1 MSQFSEADRQRV
13 LRMVEETVSAEK
25 KDAPR
30 VLAVFAECAQL
41 GIDAL
46 PVDINQSDDQC
57 GFEGEGGIRLGFSAI
72 SGKREQ
78 FINDLLAER
87 QKKGTFRAF
96 QDFCE
101 RNDLEAIPAEFF
113 RKCVAGGVF
122 DAIEPSRAAL
132 FAGYEK
138 IINAV
143 RKAKADRA
151 SGQFG
156 LFAMLPAATPL
167 RPISL
172 PQVESWTEEEMIERE
187 KAALG
192 FSFTEYQRLQH
203 QSDDEGGSDAA
214 AADEP
219 VETPA
224 PQEAQPMPSPPD
236 LSAEAV
242 PEILPDA
249 DAPNA
254 QPPASESADAAVE
267 PAEEPAAPIQ
277 DEMPPIPDGLLEE
290 PPVEDNIAIAPPHPA
305 AVEQPAATPL
315 TLRLAANSTTTAM
328 LLRLRELLELHP
340 GAAPVVLAFT
350 ENGQEI
356 ARIKAHDDYCV
367 RVSDELLARIE
378 GVIGQK

>member
-87 QKKGTFRAF
+87 QKKGAFRAF

-138 IINAV
+138 IIDAV

-172 PQVESWTEEEMIERE
+172 PQVESWTEDEMIERE

-203 QSDDEGGSDAA
+203 QSDDEGDTDAA

-236 LSAEAV
+236 SSTEAV
-242 PEILPDA
+242 PEILSD
-249 DAPNA
+249 A
-254 QPPASESADAAVE
+254 QPPASESAEAAVE
-267 PAEEPAAPIQ
+267 PEEEPAASVQ
-277 DEMPPIPDGLLEE
+277 DEMPPLPADLPEGPPIEDDIALAPE
-290 PPVEDNIAIAPPHPA
+290 PPYPTA
-305 AVEQPAATPL
+305 AEPPAATPL
-315 TLRLAANSTTTAM
+315 TLHLAANSTTAAM

-350 ENGQEI
+350 ENDQEI

>member
-87 QKKGTFRAF
+87 QKKGAFRAF

-138 IINAV
+138 IIDAV

-172 PQVESWTEEEMIERE
+172 PQVESWTEDEMIERE

-203 QSDDEGGSDAA
+203 QSDDEGDTDAA

-236 LSAEAV
+236 SSTEAA
-242 PEILPDA
+242 PEILSD
-249 DAPNA
+249 A
-254 QPPASESADAAVE
+254 QPPASESAEAAVE
-267 PAEEPAAPIQ
+267 PAASIQ
-277 DEMPPIPDGLLEE
+277 DEMPPIPADLPEGPPIEDDIALAPE
-290 PPVEDNIAIAPPHPA
+290 PPYPT
-305 AVEQPAATPL
+305 AVEPPAATPL
-315 TLRLAANSTTTAM
+315 TLHLAANSTTAAM

>member
-87 QKKGTFRAF
+87 QKKGAFRAF

-138 IINAV
+138 IIDAV

-172 PQVESWTEEEMIERE
+172 PQVESWTEDEMIERE

-203 QSDDEGGSDAA
+203 QSDDEGDTDAA

-236 LSAEAV
+236 SSTEAA
-242 PEILPDA
+242 PEILSD
-249 DAPNA
+249 A
-254 QPPASESADAAVE
+254 QPPASESAEAAVE
-267 PAEEPAAPIQ
+267 PAASIQ
-277 DEMPPIPDGLLEE
+277 DEMPPIPADLPEGPPIEDDIALAPE
-290 PPVEDNIAIAPPHPA
+290 PPYPT
-305 AVEQPAATPL
+305 AVEPPAATPL
-315 TLRLAANSTTTAM
+315 TLHLAANSTTAAM

-356 ARIKAHDDYCV
+356 VRIKAHDDYCV
-367 RVSDELLARIE
+367 RVSDELLARVEDI
-378 GVIGQK
+378 IGQK

>member
-87 QKKGTFRAF
+87 QKKGAFRAF

-138 IINAV
+138 IIDAV

-172 PQVESWTEEEMIERE
+172 PQVESWTEDEMIERE

-192 FSFTEYQRLQH
+192 FSFTEYQRLRH
-203 QSDDEGGSDAA
+203 QSDDEGDTDAA
-214 AADEP
+214 AADDA

-224 PQEAQPMPSPPD
+224 PQEAQLMPSPPD
-236 LSAEAV
+236 LSAEIA
-242 PEILPDA
+242 PEILSD
-249 DAPNA
+249 A
-254 QPPASESADAAVE
+254 QPPATESAVE
-267 PAEEPAAPIQ
+267 PAEEPAAPVQ
-277 DEMPPIPDGLLEE
+277 DEMPPLPADLPEE
-290 PPVEDNIAIAPPHPA
+290 PLVEDDIALAPEPPHPA
-305 AVEQPAATPL
+305 AADPPVATPL
-315 TLRLAANSTTTAM
+315 TLHLAANSTTAAM

-356 ARIKAHDDYCV
+356 VRIKAHDDYCV

>member
-57 GFEGEGGIRLGFSAI
+57 GFEVEGGIRLGFSAI
-72 SGKREQ
+72 AGAREQ

-87 QKKGTFRAF
+87 QKKGAFRAF

-113 RKCVAGGVF
+113 GKCVASGVF

-138 IINAV
+138 IIDAV
-143 RKAKADRA
+143 RKAKAERT

-172 PQVESWTEEEMIERE
+172 PQVESWTEDEMIERE

-203 QSDDEGGSDAA
+203 QSDDESDSDAA
-214 AADEP
+214 VADYA

-236 LSAEAV
+236 LSAE
-242 PEILPDA
+242 I
-249 DAPNA
+249 APNA
-254 QPPASESADAAVE
+254 QPSASESADAAVE
-267 PAEEPAAPIQ
+267 PAEEPAAPVQ
-277 DEMPPIPDGLLEE
+277 DEVPPLPADLPEE
-290 PPVEDNIAIAPPHPA
+290 PQVEDDIALAPPHPSV
-305 AVEQPAATPL
+305 VEQPAATPL
-315 TLRLAANSTTTAM
+315 TLHLAANSTTTAM

-356 ARIKAHDDYCV
+356 VRIKAHDDYCV
-367 RVSDELLARIE
+367 RVSDELLARVE
-378 GVIGQK
+378 GIIGQK

>member
-57 GFEGEGGIRLGFSAI
+57 GFEVEGGIRLGFSAI
-72 SGKREQ
+72 AGARAQ

-87 QKKGTFRAF
+87 QKKGAFRAF

-122 DAIEPSRAAL
+122 DAIEASRAAL

-138 IINAV
+138 IIDAV
-143 RKAKADRA
+143 RKAKAERA

-172 PQVESWTEEEMIERE
+172 PQVESWTEDEMIERE

-192 FSFTEYQRLQH
+192 FSFTEYQRLQN
-203 QSDDEGGSDAA
+203 QNDDEGDSDTA
-214 AADEP
+214 AADEM

-224 PQEAQPMPSPPD
+224 PQEAQLMPSPPD
-236 LSAEAV
+236 LSAE
-242 PEILPDA
+242 I
-249 DAPNA
+249 APNA
-254 QPPASESADAAVE
+254 QPSASESADAAVE
-267 PAEEPAAPIQ
+267 PAEEPAAPVQ
-277 DEMPPIPDGLLEE
+277 DEVPPLPADLPEE
-290 PPVEDNIAIAPPHPA
+290 PPVEDDIALAPPHPSV
-305 AVEQPAATPL
+305 VEQPAATPL
-315 TLRLAANSTTTAM
+315 TLHLAANSTTTAM

-356 ARIKAHDDYCV
+356 VRIKAHDDYCV
-367 RVSDELLARIE
+367 RVSDELLARVE
-378 GVIGQK
+378 GIIGQK

>member
-87 QKKGTFRAF
+87 QKKGAFRAF

-138 IINAV
+138 IIDAV

-203 QSDDEGGSDAA
+203 QSDDEGDTDAA

-236 LSAEAV
+236 SSTEAA
-242 PEILPDA
+242 PEILSD
-249 DAPNA
+249 A
-254 QPPASESADAAVE
+254 QPPASESAEAAVE
-267 PAEEPAAPIQ
+267 PAASIQ
-277 DEMPPIPDGLLEE
+277 DEMPPIPADLPEGPPIEDDIALAPE
-290 PPVEDNIAIAPPHPA
+290 PPYPT
-305 AVEQPAATPL
+305 AVEPPAATPL
-315 TLRLAANSTTTAM
+315 TLHLAANSTTAAM